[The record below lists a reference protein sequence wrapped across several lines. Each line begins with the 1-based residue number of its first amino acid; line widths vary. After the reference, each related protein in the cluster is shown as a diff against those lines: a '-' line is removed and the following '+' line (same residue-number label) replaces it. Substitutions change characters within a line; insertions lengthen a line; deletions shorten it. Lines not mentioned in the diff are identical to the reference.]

1 MARSSSG
8 LGRLVLNQQITGS
21 NPVRATKIR
30 PSWPRTGRRFDLIR
44 DSIPFGGTIGG
55 KMERWYNSTV

>member
-21 NPVRATKIR
+21 NPVRAT
-30 PSWPRTGRRFDLIR
+30 
-44 DSIPFGGTIGG
+44 FGDFPEAIVWEPGAE
-55 KMERWYNSTV
+55 KRE